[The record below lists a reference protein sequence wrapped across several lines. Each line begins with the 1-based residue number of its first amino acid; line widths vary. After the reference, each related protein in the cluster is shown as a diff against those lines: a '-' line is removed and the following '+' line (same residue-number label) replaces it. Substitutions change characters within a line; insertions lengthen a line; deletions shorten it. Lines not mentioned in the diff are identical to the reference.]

1 MIATRWI
8 RAWAARKPAP
18 ATGAGQYGD
27 RHARAPS
34 AKPATRNAAPMSWT
48 KCGLYGPVSD
58 TPGTFAYQDG
68 PANSIIKP
76 LRTDNAAKIA
86 AIDRRMGTSYERR
99 GVRVTGPAGSIWD
112 ICAGRA

>member
-18 ATGAGQYGD
+18 ATAAGQYGD

-34 AKPATRNAAPMSWT
+34 ARPATRNAAPMSWT

-58 TPGTFAYQDG
+58 TPGTLAYQDG
-68 PANSIIKP
+68 PANSIMEP
-76 LRTDNAAKIA
+76 LRAVSAAKPP
-86 AIDRRMGTSYERR
+86 AINLRMGTSCALDER
-99 GVRVTGPAGSIWD
+99 GGCGVTG
-112 ICAGRA
+112 RAKRF